1 MARATN
7 ILTIGIVGIMVF
19 SYGLHVNIKVKDK
32 ENAVICFIGLVACVV
47 CAIIGIHDLII

>member
-19 SYGLHVNIKVKDK
+19 TYGLHVNIKVKDK